1 MENIIQQIALDLAK
15 KITEKAISGGIS
27 DLDNLATEA
36 LEECR
41 TSAAAMIETIA
52 AELNRRIREDKAG
65 RKSKGLVLKEKERP
79 RSLLTELGLLN
90 IPRDYY
96 YDKNNG
102 SYVSLFDHVTGIRAY
117 ERIGAGLSAKV
128 VSLATEMSYAKSA
141 AIAGEGRLS
150 RQTVK
155 NHIRKTGPLEIRAE
169 EEGRRVRELH
179 VYADEDHV
187 HMQRQGKKRGK
198 KSKMVPL
205 VTVTEGTVRQS
216 MRRNRTVGAVHF
228 VDEDFDTKRLWKS
241 VEGYIGKTYQAEE
254 IEKIYIHGDGGKW
267 IRNGLE
273 NFAQS
278 IHVMDGYHLGKR
290 LRGISKGFPNRNV
303 RGRLEKAIT
312 EKDRRKA
319 DAVMQSLYEA
329 AKTEKERDRITE
341 FGSYLMRHWE
351 EIVSRKTLDIP
362 GSCTE
367 GQVSHLLSERFSRDP
382 LGWSEEGLGI
392 LSKLR
397 IYVKNGGEITG
408 KELKTGKDTRYADYA
423 DEIISE
429 AMEGA
434 IDWSMFEG
442 EPNIMDGASGT
453 RILIQKY
460 GRMHNTLLN

>member
-1 MENIIQQIALDLAK
+1 METIIQQIALDLAK

-27 DLDNLATEA
+27 DLDALATEA
-36 LEECR
+36 LKECR
-41 TSAAAMIETIA
+41 ASAAAIIETIA
-52 AELNRRIREDKAG
+52 AELNRRIREDKSG
-65 RKSKGLVLKEKERP
+65 RKSKGLVLKEKGRP

-96 YDKNNG
+96 YDKNNER
-102 SYVSLFDHVTGIRAY
+102 YVFLFDHVTGIRAY
-117 ERIGAGLSAKV
+117 ERIGANLSAKM

-141 AIAGEGRLS
+141 TIAGEERLS

-155 NHIRKTGPLEIRAE
+155 NHIRKTGPLEIRPKG
-169 EEGRRVRELH
+169 EGRCVRELH

-187 HMQRQGKKRGK
+187 HMQRPGKKRGK
-198 KSKMVPL
+198 KSRMVPL
-205 VTVTEGTVRQS
+205 VTVTEGTARQS

-241 VEGYIGKTYQAEE
+241 VEGYIGKTYRTED

-267 IRNGLE
+267 IGSGLE
-273 NFAQS
+273 SFAQN

-290 LRGISKGFPNRNV
+290 IRELSGRFPKKNV
-303 RGRLEKAIT
+303 GQRIRQTIMDN
-312 EKDRRKA
+312 DRKRA
-319 DAVMQSLYEA
+319 DEILQSLYEEA
-329 AKTEKERDRITE
+329 NSEVQNKRITE
-341 FGSYLMRHWE
+341 FGKYLMGNWE
-351 EIVSRKTLDIP
+351 EIVNRKTLEVP

-408 KELKTGKDTRYADYA
+408 RDLKTDKDTRYADYA

-429 AMEGA
+429 AMAGA
-434 IDWSMFEG
+434 IDWSIFER

-460 GRMHNTLLN
+460 GSLHNTLIN